1 MGTAEFAF
9 GSAVGM
15 LRAENPELP
24 FTTHVF
30 PPQLTD
36 HTASEHEIIGD
47 GYLTHIHSE
56 CHCSK
61 SASAAHLQAVG
72 IDAFAVN
79 DMRERALNGSAPSSL
94 IHYVLQKG
102 ETVEIKSILTGTNV
116 CGGTSLVNPRLPV
129 CVTKL
134 SEHTHAD
141 IEVQYELSER
151 LSLMILASSRPRNRT
166 TAR

>member
-1 MGTAEFAF
+1 MGAAEFAF
-9 GSAVGM
+9 GSAVGI

-24 FTTHVF
+24 YTTHIF

-36 HTASEHEIIGD
+36 HTLSEHEIIGD
-47 GYLTHIHSE
+47 GYLTHIRSE

-61 SASAAHLQAVG
+61 SSSAAHLIAVG

-79 DMRERALNGSAPSSL
+79 DMRSLALNGTVPSSL

-116 CGGTSLVNPRLPV
+116 CGGASLVDPRLPV
-129 CVTKL
+129 CTTKL
-134 SEHTHAD
+134 SDHTHAE
-141 IEVQYELSER
+141 IEVQYDLTER
-151 LSLMILASSRPRNRT
+151 A
-166 TAR
+166 